1 MQGKYA
7 MVKKINRVILI
18 ILDSV
23 GIGEL
28 PDADLYNDRGSNT
41 LVNTAQAVGGLKL
54 PNLEKLG
61 LGNIDRIKGVK
72 EYKDCLASY
81 GKMAE
86 KSPGKD
92 TTIGHW
98 EIAGIISDKP
108 FPTYPQGFPDE
119 VILPFQKAIEKKV
132 LGNKPASGTVIIE
145 KLGKEHLET
154 GYPIVYTSADSVFQI
169 AAHEQIIPLPIL
181 YQMCK
186 QARKILQGE
195 HAVARIIARPF
206 IGQPGAFIRTSN
218 RKDFSLPPPQ
228 KTILDFAVQSGFE
241 VIGIGKINDI
251 FAGQGITKDIHA
263 KNNEEIVDQIM
274 KFTKNNHL
282 ERSIIFSNLVDFDML
297 YGHRNN
303 VKGYA
308 KALEDFDSRLPEIVK
323 NLKNT
328 DILIIT
334 ADHGCDPTTPS
345 TDHSREY
352 VPLLI
357 YGNAIIP
364 SINLGTLNS
373 FADLAATISDILN
386 INHTNWG
393 KSFKNLI
400 LKS

>member
-1 MQGKYA
+1 
-7 MVKKINRVILI
+7 MVKKITRVILI

-132 LGNKPASGTVIIE
+132 LGNKPASGTVIIKE
-145 KLGKEHLET
+145 LGKEHLET

-195 HAVARIIARPF
+195 HAVARVIARPF
-206 IGQPGAFIRTSN
+206 IGQPGSFIRTSN

-228 KTILDFAVQSGFE
+228 KTVLDFAIQSGFE

-263 KNNEEIVDQIM
+263 KNNEEIVDQIIQ
-274 KFTKNNHL
+274 FTKNSHL
-282 ERSIIFSNLVDFDML
+282 EKSIIFSNLVDFDML

-303 VKGYA
+303 IKGYA

-323 NLKNT
+323 NLKQS

-334 ADHGCDPTTPS
+334 ADHGCDPTTLS

-352 VPLLI
+352 VPLLV
-357 YGNAIIP
+357 YGNAINP
-364 SINLGTLNS
+364 CINLGTLDS

-386 INHTNWG
+386 INHTKWG

-400 LKS
+400 FKP

>member
-1 MQGKYA
+1 MFKE
-7 MVKKINRVILI
+7 INRVILI

-28 PDADLYNDRGSNT
+28 PDAEVYNDRGSNT
-41 LVNTAQAVGGLKL
+41 LVNIAQAVGGLKL

-61 LGNIDRIKGVK
+61 LGNIDRIKGVR

-108 FPTYPQGFPDE
+108 FPIYPQGFPDE

-145 KLGKEHLET
+145 ELGKEHIET

-169 AAHEQIIPLPIL
+169 AAHEKIIPLPKL
-181 YQMCK
+181 YKMCK
-186 QARKILQGE
+186 KAREILQGK
-195 HAVARIIARPF
+195 HAVARVIARPF
-206 IGQPGAFIRTSN
+206 IGQPGAFVRTSH

-228 KTILDFAVQSGFE
+228 KTILDLAIQSGYE

-263 KNNEEIVDQIM
+263 KNNEEVVDQII
-274 KFTKNNHL
+274 KFTKNNQL
-282 ERSIIFSNLVDFDML
+282 EKSIIFSNLVDFDML

-303 VKGYA
+303 IKGYA
-308 KALEDFDSRLPEIVK
+308 KALEDFDLKLPEIMK
-323 NLKNT
+323 NLKHT

-357 YGNAIIP
+357 YGNAIRTG
-364 SINLGTLNS
+364 INLGTLNS
-373 FADLAATISDILN
+373 FADLSATISDILN
-386 INHTNWG
+386 IDYTNWG
-393 KSFKNLI
+393 KSFRNLI
-400 LKS
+400 LESNNVK

>member
-1 MQGKYA
+1 MFKE
-7 MVKKINRVILI
+7 INRVILI

-28 PDADLYNDRGSNT
+28 PDAEVYNDRGSNT
-41 LVNTAQAVGGLKL
+41 LVNIAQAVGGLKL

-61 LGNIDRIKGVK
+61 LGNIDRIKGVR

-145 KLGKEHLET
+145 ELGKEHIET
-154 GYPIVYTSADSVFQI
+154 GYPIVYTSADSVFQM
-169 AAHEQIIPLPIL
+169 AAHEKIIPLPKL
-181 YQMCK
+181 YKMCK
-186 QARKILQGE
+186 QAREILQGK
-195 HAVARIIARPF
+195 HAVARVIARPF
-206 IGQPGAFIRTSN
+206 IGQPGAFVRTSH

-228 KTILDFAVQSGFE
+228 KTILDFAIQSGYE

-263 KNNEEIVDQIM
+263 KNNEEVVDQII
-274 KFTKNNHL
+274 KFTKNNQL
-282 ERSIIFSNLVDFDML
+282 KKSIIFSNLVDFDML

-303 VKGYA
+303 IKGYA
-308 KALEDFDSRLPEIVK
+308 KALEDFDLKLPEIMK
-323 NLKNT
+323 NLKHT

-357 YGNAIIP
+357 YGNAIRTG
-364 SINLGTLNS
+364 INLGTLNS
-373 FADLAATISDILN
+373 FADLSATISDILN
-386 INHTNWG
+386 INYTNWG
-393 KSFKNLI
+393 ESFKNLI
-400 LKS
+400 LKP

>member
-1 MQGKYA
+1 
-7 MVKKINRVILI
+7 MVKKVNRVILT

-28 PDADLYNDRGSNT
+28 PDADVYNDRGSNT
-41 LVNTAQAVGGLKL
+41 LVNTAQAVGGLRL

-61 LGNIDRIKGVK
+61 LGNIDRIKGVRG
-72 EYKDCLASY
+72 YKDCLASY

-86 KSPGKD
+86 KSSGKD

-119 VILPFQKAIEKKV
+119 VILLFQRTIGRKV
-132 LGNKPASGTVIIE
+132 LGNKPASGTAIIE
-145 KLGKEHLET
+145 ELGKEHIET

-169 AAHEQIIPLPIL
+169 AAHEKIIPLPKL
-181 YQMCK
+181 YKMCK
-186 QARKILQGE
+186 QAREILQGK
-195 HAVARIIARPF
+195 HAVARVIARPF
-206 IGQPGAFIRTSN
+206 IGQPGAFVRTSH
-218 RKDFSLPPPQ
+218 RKDYSLPPPQ
-228 KTILDFAVQSGFE
+228 KTVLDFAIQSGYE

-263 KNNEEIVDQIM
+263 KNNEEVVDQIIR
-274 KFTKNNHL
+274 FTKNNHL
-282 ERSIIFSNLVDFDML
+282 EKSIIFSNLVDFDML

-303 VKGYA
+303 IKGYA
-308 KALEDFDSRLPEIVK
+308 KALEDFDIKLPEIIK
-323 NLKNT
+323 NLKHS

-357 YGNAIIP
+357 YGNVIRKC
-364 SINLGTLNS
+364 INLGTLNS
-373 FADLAATISDILN
+373 FADLSATISDILN
-386 INHTNWG
+386 INHTKFG
-393 KSFKNLI
+393 KSFKDLI